1 MPPTR
6 EALTVRQ
13 KVGEGEKH
21 HGMDNAMG
29 WAYES
34 VERVQDTV
42 LAEMLLT

>member
-13 KVGEGEKH
+13 MVGEGEKH
-21 HGMDNAMG
+21 HGMDDAMG
-29 WAYES
+29 WAYQR